1 MIKVSAPEGAFS
13 IVFEFKGYDIIFFSV
28 PDTDTEMMCD
38 MRVFKDGKDV
48 SSEFTEILE
57 PNADI
62 VYDIMRKID
71 QKSLQK

>member
-48 SSEFTEILE
+48 SSEFTEILSRIPE
-57 PNADI
+57 SQYAPYGTNRL
-62 VYDIMRKID
+62 V
-71 QKSLQK
+71 